1 MATRKRPNPELI
13 DDENPEWTQ
22 EDFARA
28 KRFSQLPKDLQHTLR
43 RVRGA
48 QKEPTK
54 ERITIRL
61 SPDVLQRFRESGP
74 GWQTRVDEA
83 LRSWLRRNSP
93 GA

>member
-1 MATRKRPNPELI
+1 MKKRPNSELI
-13 DDENPEWTQ
+13 DDENPEWTK

-28 KRFSQLPKDLQHTLR
+28 IPFSALPEELR
-43 RVRGA
+43 KKLSSLRGRGP

-61 SPDVLQRFRESGP
+61 SREVVERFRGTGD

-83 LRSWLRRNSP
+83 LKEWLKTH
-93 GA
+93 A